1 MIQDINGKHIRRYS
15 KMKGQFLT
23 DKLVAEFSAHLKNEE
38 KSQNTTE
45 KYLRDV
51 RMFAAHFR
59 DTEITKEMVIAYK
72 SKLLAKHYAV
82 RSVNSMLASLNSLF
96 TFLGWSDCKV
106 KSMKLQ
112 RQIYCPEEKEL
123 TKAEYLRLVNTAKRK
138 GKERLNLILQTIC
151 GTGIR
156 VSELEYITVEAAKS
170 GKAVVALKGK
180 TRSVFLVKELQKK
193 LLRYATEQN
202 ISSGTI
208 FITRN
213 GKPLSRTNIWREM
226 KGLCQEAGVHPQ
238 KVFPH
243 NLRHL
248 FARVFYG
255 IEKDLAKLADIL
267 GHSSINTTRI
277 YIISTGS
284 EHRKRMENMHLIL

>member
-59 DTEITKEMVIAYK
+59 GTEITKEMVIAYK
-72 SKLLAKHYAV
+72 GKLLAEHYAV

-226 KGLCQEAGVHPQ
+226 KGLCQEAGVNPQ

-267 GHSSINTTRI
+267 GHSSVNTTRI

>member
-59 DTEITKEMVIAYK
+59 DTEITKEKVIAYK

-208 FITRN
+208 FITRT
-213 GKPLSRTNIWREM
+213 GKPISRTNIWREM
-226 KGLCQEAGVHPQ
+226 KGLCEQAGVNPQ

-255 IEKDLAKLADIL
+255 IEKDIAKLADIL

-277 YIISTGS
+277 YIISTGN